1 MSARSSHLSRPIPP
15 GDPLAAEFDNLGMV
29 RRERYKARR
38 GVSIVEQVSH
48 TIHVSHRLR
57 LARRVKNPVVY

>member
-1 MSARSSHLSRPIPP
+1 MPASNFPSRSIPP
-15 GDPLAAEFDNLGMV
+15 GDPLAAEFDNLAMV

-48 TIHVSHRLR
+48 AIHASHRLR